1 MVRWQRWLSK
11 CRASSSRAPEKFRHY
26 GPMAQDFFAAFG
38 HDGVGTIATP
48 TTINTTDLAGIL
60 MIAIQTL
67 ERRTAEN
74 TELKTR
80 VEELERAIQKMR

>member
-1 MVRWQRWLSK
+1 M
-11 CRASSSRAPEKFRHY
+11 
-26 GPMAQDFFAAFG
+26 
-38 HDGVGTIATP
+38 GTIATP